1 MYSHTLVKVLV
12 TMAVAVP
19 VAGEAKGSQANN
31 TLEVNW
37 PRLGKAE
44 LSSCLR
50 YDTLEDSR
58 HDASVIS
65 ARA

>member
-37 PRLGKAE
+37 PRLGLANVS
-44 LSSCLR
+44 LCLR
-50 YDTLEDSR
+50 YDTLENSR
-58 HDASVIS
+58 HDACVVF